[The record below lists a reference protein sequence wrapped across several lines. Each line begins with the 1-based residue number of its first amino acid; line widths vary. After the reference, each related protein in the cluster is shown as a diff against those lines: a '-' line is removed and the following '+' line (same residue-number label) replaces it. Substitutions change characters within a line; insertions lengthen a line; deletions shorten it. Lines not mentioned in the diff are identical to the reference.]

1 MRKRSIAIFIVVLFL
16 MGGMMLRMYD
26 LTGQM
31 LSQAAD
37 QQEGMAVTV
46 SNARGTIYDCQLRPL
61 VNSETEYK
69 ASVTA
74 NPKAIAALSGCLDSE
89 ALESLSQKLE
99 DGKPVVTVLNSL
111 PVPASGLTLFQ
122 VPVRYSGRTL
132 APHVVG
138 YLDGDGLHGATG
150 AEQVFDDLL
159 TSDSGKASVTY
170 TVDAVGKPLE
180 GIDPVL
186 SDTTANAK
194 AGVVLTIDE
203 DIQKIAED
211 AAKAHMTKGAVV
223 VMEPSTG
230 RISAMV
236 SLPDYQPTNV
246 ADCLDDADSPLMN
259 RALCDYNVGSVFKI
273 VTTAAALEAGIST
286 DTAFTCTGSIEVGDV
301 NFHCHDRLGHGTLTM
316 KEAFAQS
323 CNPYFIQLGLK
334 VGGTKLYNMA
344 VALGFDRPILL
355 ADGWK
360 TARATLPSETEL
372 LSPAAVANLAF
383 GQGSLTASPVHIAQL
398 VAAVVNGGNI
408 VRPTLYK
415 GTVDAAGNLTE
426 ESPAPSESCF
436 SAGTAKI
443 LRQMMEYAV
452 QEGTGASACPS
463 EGGAGGKT
471 GTAETGWYV
480 NDQEVVQ
487 SWFAGYYPEKDPKY
501 VIVVLAEDTNGT
513 GGKSNPVFKQIC
525 DQIDILES
533 VKEKSAG
540 Q

>member
-1 MRKRSIAIFIVVLFL
+1 MRKRSISIFIVVLLL
-16 MGGMMLRMYD
+16 MGGMILRIYD
-26 LTGQM
+26 LSEQK

-37 QQEGMAVTV
+37 RQEGMTVTAANV
-46 SNARGTIYDCQLRPL
+46 RGTIYDCKLRPL

-69 ASVTA
+69 ASITA
-74 NPKAIAALSGCLDSE
+74 NPKAISALSGCMDSDSLE
-89 ALESLSQKLE
+89 ALAKQLE
-99 DGKPVVTVLNSL
+99 EGKPVVSVLKSL
-111 PVPASGLTLFQ
+111 PIPADGLTLFQ
-122 VPVRYSGRTL
+122 VPVRYSQRTL
-132 APHVVG
+132 APHVIG

-150 AEQVFDDLL
+150 AEQVFDNLL
-159 TSDSGKASVTY
+159 NTDSGKATVTY

-180 GIDPVL
+180 GITPVL
-186 SDTTANAK
+186 SDTTDNAK

-230 RISAMV
+230 RIAAMV

-246 ADCLDDADSPLMN
+246 ADCLNDADSPLMN

-273 VTTAAALEAGIST
+273 VTTAAAIESGIST
-286 DTAFTCTGSIEVGDV
+286 DTAFNCTGSLEVGNV
-301 NFHCHDRLGHGTLTM
+301 LFHCHDRLGHGTLAM
-316 KEAFAQS
+316 KDAFAQS

-372 LSPAAVANLAF
+372 LSPAAVGNLAF

-398 VAAVVNGGNI
+398 VAAVVNDGNI

-415 GTVDAAGNLTE
+415 GTVDASGNFKE

-443 LRQMMEYAV
+443 LRGLMEYAV
-452 QEGTGASACPS
+452 TTGTGASACPI

-487 SWFAGYYPEKDPKY
+487 SWFAGYYPAPNPKY

-513 GGKSNPVFKQIC
+513 GGKSSPVFKEIC
-525 DQIDILES
+525 EKINILES
-533 VKEKSAG
+533 VQKQNSG